1 MKMNLTELFDKVEQ
15 KIFFYVQ
22 QIILD
27 QKK

>member
-15 KIFFYVQ
+15 KIYFYVQ